1 MILKHFNIKIW
12 WYLRKLFSEH
22 FGSVAYTILGN
33 VEFCH
38 IWITNVF
45 KYIPLVFVL
54 SMFAMQNLAN
64 LQIRLIYRF
73 PWHLTQVLLIKAS
86 YQLISYILLLNM
98 FFNKLILNHEKK
110 KTKKQR
116 SSNHISRIH
125 WGSDYLDST
134 PDSATYVVTLG
145 KFPWSTLQF
154 PHMRDRVSDETNPT
168 DLQGWHELTHSKIS

>member
-45 KYIPLVFVL
+45 KYIPLVFVM
-54 SMFAMQNLAN
+54 SMFPMQNLAN

-86 YQLISYILLLNM
+86 YQLISYIILLN
-98 FFNKLILNHEKK
+98 KLCATDKK
-110 KTKKQR
+110 GGPW
-116 SSNHISRIH
+116 IH
-125 WGSDYLDST
+125 VHGINTSCSGSFVMKMLFSTLYLDY
-134 PDSATYVVTLG
+134 ACVF
-145 KFPWSTLQF
+145 FPPIVYKVPLKIDINYWSF
-154 PHMRDRVSDETNPT
+154 
-168 DLQGWHELTHSKIS
+168 